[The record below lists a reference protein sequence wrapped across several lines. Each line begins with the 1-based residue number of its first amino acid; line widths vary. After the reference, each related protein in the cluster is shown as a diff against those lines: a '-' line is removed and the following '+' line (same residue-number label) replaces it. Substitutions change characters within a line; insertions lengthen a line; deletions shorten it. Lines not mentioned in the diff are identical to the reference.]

1 MDYSLVQRTIN
12 VTRILSQG
20 LNPCCN
26 GLQSSTAVG
35 IVEQVTGV
43 KCLNPCCNGLQSS
56 TAVARKGIPQH
67 PVLILVVMDYSL
79 VLSNFSRKEW
89 RCKVLILVV
98 MDYSLVLQEPLIVT
112 ECWLCLNPCC
122 NGLQSSTRLAGR
134 GWRVHILVLILVV
147 MDYSLVPSSR
157 CLIRFSK
164 HCLNPCCN
172 GLQSSTENGNEEQ
185 ANNIM
190 S

>member
-1 MDYSLVQRTIN
+1 MELIC
-12 VTRILSQG
+12 

-67 PVLILVVMDYSL
+67 PVLILVVMDYSLVLRRHLDSRAVQGQVLILVVMDYSL

-147 MDYSLVPSSR
+147 MDYSLVLLSCKCSAW
-157 CLIRFSK
+157 
-164 HCLNPCCN
+164 N
-172 GLQSSTENGNEEQ
+172 
-185 ANNIM
+185 
-190 S
+190 